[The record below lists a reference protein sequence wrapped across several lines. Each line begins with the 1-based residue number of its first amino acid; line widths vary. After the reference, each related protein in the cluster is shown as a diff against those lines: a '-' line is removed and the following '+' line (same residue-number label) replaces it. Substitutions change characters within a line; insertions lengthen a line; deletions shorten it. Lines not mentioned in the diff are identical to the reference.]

1 MMDGRLIQHLDP
13 MNVPSKRRNPLLA
26 DFFNRLELME
36 RRGSGMK
43 KIVKEY
49 KHFEKFPGYK
59 APEFKSNSGEFH
71 VTLWNLNYNE
81 KQFANSEKQFANDS
95 KEFANSEKQFVNEK
109 KETSKEVKQRKEFVK
124 AKRAIYKLI
133 TSNPKVTT
141 AQMADKLNVSTR
153 QVQKYL
159 KRLTEQ
165 NLIVKEGSRIN
176 GSWKILDEEYTD
188 FFGRI

>member
-1 MMDGRLIQHLDP
+1 
-13 MNVPSKRRNPLLA
+13 
-26 DFFNRLELME
+26 
-36 RRGSGMK
+36 MK
-43 KIVKEY
+43 KIIKEHE
-49 KHFEKFPGYK
+49 HFEKFMGYK
-59 APEFKSNSGEFH
+59 APEFKSDSGEFH
-71 VTLWNLNYNE
+71 VILWNFNYISNNKNE
-81 KQFANSEKQFANDS
+81 FANSEVQFANSEKEFANDTKQFANGM
-95 KEFANSEKQFVNEK
+95 
-109 KETSKEVKQRKEFVK
+109 KETTKVVKQRKEFVK

-141 AQMADKLNVSTR
+141 AQMADKLNISTR

>member
-1 MMDGRLIQHLDP
+1 
-13 MNVPSKRRNPLLA
+13 
-26 DFFNRLELME
+26 ME

-95 KEFANSEKQFVNEK
+95 KEFANSEKQFANEK
-109 KETSKEVKQRKEFVK
+109 KETAKEVKQRKEFVK